1 MFPGAADV
9 TSNGVVVYITIAF
22 VVVIAVTTAS
32 EKVAKAFGPI
42 GKAWFNFAKVRREIA
57 ASKRAADVAEL
68 QRQIDGLAW
77 TQSEQSE
84 RHARERKE
92 QHDEIRHLKSTVVS
106 WERWAYDATIA
117 AARGGV
123 TLPEPPSS

>member
-1 MFPGAADV
+1 VFPGSADV
-9 TSNGVVVYITIAF
+9 TGNGLVVYVTVAF

-42 GKAWFNFAKVRREIA
+42 GKACFNFAKVRREIA
-57 ASKRAADVAEL
+57 ASKRAADVVAL
-68 QRQIDGLAW
+68 QLQIDGLA
-77 TQSEQSE
+77 TTLHNQSE
-84 RHARERKE
+84 RHERERNQ
-92 QHDEIRHLKSTVVS
+92 QHEEIKHLKLTAVS

-117 AARGGV
+117 AAWGGV